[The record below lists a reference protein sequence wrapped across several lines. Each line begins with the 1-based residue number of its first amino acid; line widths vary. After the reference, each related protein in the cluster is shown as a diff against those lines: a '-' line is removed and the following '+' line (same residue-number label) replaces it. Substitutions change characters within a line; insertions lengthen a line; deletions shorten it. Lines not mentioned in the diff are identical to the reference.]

1 MSRTRFRPETDG
13 FAFKNTWTFDS
24 TEIATLTNL
33 VSDAV
38 GAIEI
43 VLSPIIAAALG
54 PVLAAEAGV
63 PFIGPWLVYET
74 IKKANDAIVDK
85 IVGAIDSK
93 PYGLCGGMA
102 FASSDYFLKGWVVPR
117 GNGPNDQPQR
127 TSPTGTALRDYI
139 WSRLIKSV
147 EDNVGTFLQWMAV
160 LHFDGG
166 PGATWLKNHSASQL
180 TTLKARIDAGTP
192 VTIGLIGTTWNPLDN
207 HQVLC
212 YGYEH
217 NADGTTT
224 LFLYDNNAPGVEST
238 TKVNFSGS
246 ALSAVESA
254 SSADRGPLRGFFCT
268 TYGSKKPPVAVV
280 LRSGLTMT
288 PPHTGIDEPVTASAT
303 VANVG
308 FHNSPQLQ
316 LLLADSTGTTEAE
329 EAASASIAE
338 GAAHAYA
345 PHISFHSAGVHHVK
359 IVAFLGTFAG
369 IAITKLLPP
378 EGNTQSD
385 TADVLVFADRDIRVY
400 GLSQCEVSN
409 VVGHSITLTCSTS
422 DMGANPSF
430 AWSVTGATVVGG
442 ANSNGFYI
450 QLPSQA
456 GATVD
461 VKVKVTLPDGAYS
474 KGDYSFQVISEQA
487 AGFEQVLCEIS
498 HLIFR
503 APLWYDPG
511 YPDPGPEKVIQ
522 VDPGDLASIRDVAT
536 KLASVADAAAKSKE
550 PLLFAPGVRSNIAA
564 TGVTTILDPIS
575 IKPVGGISTIAG
587 KIKN

>member
-33 VSDAV
+33 VTDAV

-43 VLSPIIAAALG
+43 ILSPIIVAALG
-54 PVLAAEAGV
+54 PALAAEAGV

-85 IVGAIDSK
+85 IVGAIDAN

-117 GNGPNDQPQR
+117 GTGPNDQPQR
-127 TSPTGTALRDYI
+127 TSATGTALRDYI
-139 WSRLIKSV
+139 WSRLIKSI

-160 LHFDGG
+160 LHFEGG
-166 PGATWLKNHSASQL
+166 PGGTWLRNHSASQL
-180 TTLKARIDAGTP
+180 TTLKARIDGGTP

-238 TKVNFSGS
+238 TKLDFSGS
-246 ALSAVESA
+246 ELSAVESA
-254 SSADRGPLRGFFCT
+254 SSSKRGPLRGFFCT
-268 TYGSKKPPVAVV
+268 TYGSKMPPVAVV
-280 LRSGLTMT
+280 LRSGLTIT
-288 PPHTGIDEPVTASAT
+288 PPDTGVNEAVTASAT
-303 VANVG
+303 AANIG
-308 FHNSPQLQ
+308 FHASPQLQ

-329 EAASASIAE
+329 EATPASIAE
-338 GAAHAYA
+338 GAAHSYA
-345 PHISFHSAGVHHVK
+345 PHISFNKSGVHHVK
-359 IVAFLGTFAG
+359 IVAYLGTFAG
-369 IAITKLLPP
+369 ISITKLLPP
-378 EGNTQSD
+378 EGKTQSD
-385 TADVLVFADRDIRVY
+385 TADVLVFSDRDIRVT
-400 GLSQCEVSN
+400 GLGQCQVSN
-409 VVGHSITLTCSTS
+409 AVGNSIILTCDTS
-422 DMGANPSF
+422 DMGPNPSF
-430 AWSVTGATVVGG
+430 AWTVTGATVVSG
-442 ANSNGFYI
+442 ANSNGFNI

-456 GATVD
+456 GVTVN
-461 VKVKVTLPDGAYS
+461 VKVKVTIPNGAYS
-474 KGDYSFQVISEQA
+474 TGEYSFQTISEQA
-487 AGFEQVLCEIS
+487 AGFEQVLCQIS

-503 APLWYDPG
+503 APFWYDPG
-511 YPDPGPEKVIQ
+511 YPDPGPEKVISI
-522 VDPGDLASIRDVAT
+522 DPGDLVSIRDVAT

-550 PLLFAPGVRSNIAA
+550 ALLFAPGVRSNVAA
-564 TGVTTILDPIS
+564 KGVTTILDPVS
-575 IKPVGGISTIAG
+575 IKPVGGVSTIAG
-587 KIKN
+587 KVTN